1 LRLEGPGG
9 EQYDTATGVRETTLY
24 SIHAPVAYPPAQL
37 FRGSHSVR
45 AGPWVQVTA
54 AGPSPRWG
62 HVAVLDPKRHQGVV
76 FGGVGG
82 GSEIWIFSL
91 DSQSWQRINPP
102 NGPSTLGSARAV
114 GDPSNDRMVIVGGTS
129 GGTEMGQ
136 VWSFSFGSQTW
147 SQLPTG
153 PSPRFDLDAAT
164 DGKHA
169 WFFWWLFAWLCC
181 YVATNEFRFLLEFS
195 LYSKGGDQAGL
206 TPGTWRYDLT
216 AHSWTQP
223 MPSGVPGAGAHFG
236 YDVDQTCGTMF
247 LAFGDHDDRIDVSTT
262 DLLSLSMS
270 PLFARL
276 PATTVPRHGG
286 MLR

>member
-1 LRLEGPGG
+1 VSSTTLLRAFAKRLSILFMLLLLILPLSCSGGVIRYVRGPGFK
-9 EQYDTATGVRETTLY
+9 
-24 SIHAPVAYPPAQL
+24 SPPPAQVHAGAMSRCWIPNVTRGL
-37 FRGSHSVR
+37 FS
-45 AGPWVQVTA
+45 
-54 AGPSPRWG
+54 
-62 HVAVLDPKRHQGVV
+62 AVLAAVPRSGSFPSIPKAGNE
-76 FGGVGG
+76 
-82 GSEIWIFSL
+82 SIL
-91 DSQSWQRINPP
+91 P